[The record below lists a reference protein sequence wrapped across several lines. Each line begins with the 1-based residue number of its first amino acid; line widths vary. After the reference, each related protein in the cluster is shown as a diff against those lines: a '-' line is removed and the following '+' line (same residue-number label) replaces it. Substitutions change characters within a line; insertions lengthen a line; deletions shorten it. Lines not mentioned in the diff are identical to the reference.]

1 MIWDKL
7 VDRCLLFTD
16 APGGLLKELLKEA
29 EIEISNK
36 LELYDALYTIIVPN
50 TISGLGIVSNEASS
64 SEYDSNYAVL
74 PQGYIR
80 DVSVMHQGAK
90 LRKISEEE
98 IYRSSNNNKVD
109 GGTPT
114 AYAISGDFIIFN
126 RAPSATDRF
135 LLHYKASLTER
146 TNDKVLGVLGYSTGL
161 TSKVDLATELT
172 SELVNKKILWESTER
187 TLTAYNAD
195 ATLMTNTSVPGVP
208 DKGYIN
214 NTVESSS
221 HLQYKSNYTLNSAL
235 AGSVSTNGTKA
246 PNGSMCVL
254 KDYRSIAPVIPSR
267 FHTSLCD
274 YAVALANAKSSPE
287 LYNNYWT
294 KWTLNMENYM
304 NQSLDRDLIHNIK
317 EEI

>member
-1 MIWDKL
+1 MTWDKL

-50 TISGLGIVSNEASS
+50 TISGLGIVSNETSLDK
-64 SEYDSNYAVL
+64 YDRNYAVL

-98 IYRSSNNNKVD
+98 IYRSSNTNKVD

-126 RAPSATDRF
+126 RAPSSADRF

-146 TNDKVLGVLGYSTGL
+146 TNDKVLGVLGYNSVAT
-161 TSKVDLATELT
+161 KIDLATELT
-172 SELVNKKILWESTER
+172 SELENKNILWESLER
-187 TLTAYNAD
+187 TLTGYNSAD
-195 ATLMTNTSVPGVP
+195 SVLSSVPGAP

-214 NTVESSS
+214 NGIVSGN
-221 HLQYKSNYTLNSAL
+221 LIQYKSNYTLNSAL
-235 AGSVSTNGTKA
+235 TGSVSTNGTKA
-246 PNGSMCVL
+246 PNGSMCVV
-254 KDYRSIAPVIPSR
+254 KDYRSIAPVIPNR

-304 NQSLDRDLIHNIK
+304 NQSLDRDLIHSIK

>member
-36 LELYDALYTIIVPN
+36 LELYDALYTIRVPS
-50 TISGLGIVSNEASS
+50 TISGLGIVSNETSTG
-64 SEYDSNYAVL
+64 EYDRNYAVL

-80 DVSVMHQGAK
+80 DISVMHQGIK
-90 LRKISEEE
+90 LRKISEEQ
-98 IYRSSNNNKVD
+98 IYRSSNTNNVD

-126 RAPSATDRF
+126 RAPSSADRF

-146 TNDKVLGVLGYSTGL
+146 TKDKALGVLGYANAGPHI
-161 TSKVDLATELT
+161 DLATELT
-172 SELVNKKILWESTER
+172 SELLTKTILWESNER
-187 TLTAYNAD
+187 TLDAYVSN
-195 ATLMTNTSVPGVP
+195 TSTNTGLAGPP
-208 DKGYIN
+208 DKGYMN
-214 NTVESSS
+214 NGIESVNL
-221 HLQYKSNYTLNSAL
+221 LQYKSRYTINATLT
-235 AGSVSTNGTKA
+235 GSVSTNGTKA
-246 PNGSMCVL
+246 ANGSMCVV
-254 KDYRSIAPVIPSR
+254 KDYRATAPVIPNR

-274 YAVALANAKSSPE
+274 YAVAIANAKTAPDI
-287 LYNNYWT
+287 YNTYWT
-294 KWTLNMENYM
+294 KWTLNMENYI
-304 NQSLDRDLIHNIK
+304 NQALDRDLIYSIK

>member
-1 MIWDKL
+1 MTWDKL

-50 TISGLGIVSNEASS
+50 TISGLGIVSNETSS

-146 TNDKVLGVLGYSTGL
+146 TNDKVLGVLGYNSVAT
-161 TSKVDLATELT
+161 KIDLATELT
-172 SELVNKKILWESTER
+172 SELVGKNILWESTER
-187 TLTAYNAD
+187 TLNAYNAAD
-195 ATLMTNTSVPGVP
+195 SALSSIPGAP

-214 NTVESSS
+214 NSVESSS

-254 KDYRSIAPVIPSR
+254 KDYRSVAPVIPSR

-294 KWTLNMENYM
+294 KWTLNMENYI

>member
-1 MIWDKL
+1 MTWDKL

-50 TISGLGIVSNEASS
+50 TISGLGIVSNETSLT
-64 SEYDSNYAVL
+64 EYDRNYAVL

-98 IYRSSNNNKVD
+98 IYRSSNTNNVN

-126 RAPSATDRF
+126 RAPSSTDRF

-146 TNDKVLGVLGYSTGL
+146 TNDKVLGVLGYINSGPHI
-161 TSKVDLATELT
+161 DLATELT
-172 SELVNKKILWESTER
+172 DELLTKTILWESSER
-187 TLTAYNAD
+187 TLNAIVAD
-195 ATLMTNTSVPGVP
+195 TSTNTSLAGAP

-214 NTVESSS
+214 NGIESGNL
-221 HLQYKSNYTLNSAL
+221 LQYKSRYTLNTTL
-235 AGSVSTNGTKA
+235 AASISTNGTKA
-246 PNGSMCVL
+246 ANRSMCVV
-254 KDYRSIAPVIPSR
+254 KDYRSIAPVIPNR

-294 KWTLNMENYM
+294 KWTLNMDNYM
-304 NQSLDRDLIHNIK
+304 NQALDRDLIHSIK

>member
-1 MIWDKL
+1 M
-7 VDRCLLFTD
+7 
-16 APGGLLKELLKEA
+16 LKELLKEA

-50 TISGLGIVSNEASS
+50 TISGLGIVSNETSS
-64 SEYDSNYAVL
+64 SKYDSNYAVL

-146 TNDKVLGVLGYSTGL
+146 TNDKVLGVLGYNSVAT
-161 TSKVDLATELT
+161 KIDLATELT
-172 SELVNKKILWESTER
+172 SELVGKNILWESTER
-187 TLTAYNAD
+187 TLNAYNAAD
-195 ATLMTNTSVPGVP
+195 SALSSIPGAP

>member
-50 TISGLGIVSNEASS
+50 TISGLGIVSNETSS

-126 RAPSATDRF
+126 RAPSETDRF

-161 TSKVDLATELT
+161 SSKIDLATELT
-172 SELVNKKILWESTER
+172 SELVGKNILWESTER
-187 TLTAYNAD
+187 TLNAYNAAD
-195 ATLMTNTSVPGVP
+195 SALSSIPGAP

-274 YAVALANAKSSPE
+274 YAAALANAKSSPE

-304 NQSLDRDLIHNIK
+304 NQALDRDLIHSIK